1 MYINIFVHNVI
12 IFVYLL
18 FMYIYICFLCDLLYK
33 PFIGFA
39 HKYHIYYLSFCL
51 ARYCSLECINY

>member
-12 IFVYLL
+12 T
-18 FMYIYICFLCDLLYK
+18 YICFLCDLLYK

-51 ARYCSLECINY
+51 AQYCSLECINY